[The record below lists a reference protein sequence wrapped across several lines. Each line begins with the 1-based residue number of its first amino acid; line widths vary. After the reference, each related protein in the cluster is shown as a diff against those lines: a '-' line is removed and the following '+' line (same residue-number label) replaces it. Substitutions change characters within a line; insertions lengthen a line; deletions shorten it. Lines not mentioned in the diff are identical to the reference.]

1 MLASKPSIAQ
11 PKDYPQKLDATELGN
26 DDTLSWTTQSTSA
39 PDTNL
44 AHYPRLMYYYH
55 PDYLGHVEYIT
66 DLDGVPYQYFY
77 FTAPIA
83 NNNWKSGVVTN
94 FDRIYGRYLTQ
105 IATLFD

>member
-55 PDYLGHVEYIT
+55 ASTSLSAGPDYLGHVEYIT
-66 DLDGVPYQYFY
+66 DL
-77 FTAPIA
+77 A
-83 NNNWKSGVVTN
+83 NRNVHRCV
-94 FDRIYGRYLTQ
+94 
-105 IATLFD
+105 